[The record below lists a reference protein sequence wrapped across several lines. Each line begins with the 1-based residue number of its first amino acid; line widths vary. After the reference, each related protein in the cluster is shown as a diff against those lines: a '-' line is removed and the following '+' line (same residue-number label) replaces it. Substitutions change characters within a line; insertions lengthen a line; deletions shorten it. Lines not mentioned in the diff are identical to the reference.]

1 MYDKSQ
7 AKCYNCNKFGHYAT
21 ECRYGTNNYHEK
33 ANYVENK
40 NAEATLLL
48 AYRGDQ
54 NKEANSWYLDIG
66 ASNHMC
72 GNKDMFVEFDE
83 SITGNVTFGESF
95 QIPMIGKILIRLKN
109 GRHEFIS
116 NVFYVPKMNNN
127 ILSLG

>member
-1 MYDKSQ
+1 
-7 AKCYNCNKFGHYAT
+7 
-21 ECRYGTNNYHEK
+21 
-33 ANYVENK
+33 
-40 NAEATLLL
+40 
-48 AYRGDQ
+48 
-54 NKEANSWYLDIG
+54 
-66 ASNHMC
+66 MC

>member
-1 MYDKSQ
+1 
-7 AKCYNCNKFGHYAT
+7 
-21 ECRYGTNNYHEK
+21 
-33 ANYVENK
+33 
-40 NAEATLLL
+40 
-48 AYRGDQ
+48 
-54 NKEANSWYLDIG
+54 
-66 ASNHMC
+66 
-72 GNKDMFVEFDE
+72 MFVEFDE